1 MRKVTWGENETAY
14 DAVVNALFGDE
25 KWAVGTYLVQIK
37 IKDTYKPDD
46 KFEDLTE
53 ILYADGDK
61 FEWHNDWWEGQGD
74 VIITGFAEVD
84 DVDISV
90 SFPFN

>member
-37 IKDTYKPDD
+37 RYLLLFRSLRGKQGPDLP
-46 KFEDLTE
+46 ER
-53 ILYADGDK
+53 
-61 FEWHNDWWEGQGD
+61 
-74 VIITGFAEVD
+74 
-84 DVDISV
+84 
-90 SFPFN
+90 